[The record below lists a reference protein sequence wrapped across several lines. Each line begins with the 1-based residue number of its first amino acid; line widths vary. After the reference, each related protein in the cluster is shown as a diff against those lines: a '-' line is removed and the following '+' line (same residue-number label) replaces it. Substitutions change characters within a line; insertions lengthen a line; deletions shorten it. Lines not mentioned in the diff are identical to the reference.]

1 MINKVLISIIFI
13 VLMLTFCGC
22 SNSNNSVNNN
32 ESSANNSLLT
42 NNSDEISYAKM
53 LPPIEEIFKNG
64 EIQVLD
70 SDGGNAYIL
79 WVTNFTD
86 DEYSEYV
93 EQCKEYGFNDVSYE
107 IKGERFGAYTSDGKY
122 WVQLSKDPQG
132 TISIIAQKAKNK

>member
-1 MINKVLISIIFI
+1 MINKALLLITFTVLLL
-13 VLMLTFCGC
+13 VFCGC
-22 SNSNNSVNNN
+22 SNPNNSVNNN
-32 ESSANNSLLT
+32 ESIDNNSIST

-70 SDGGNAYIL
+70 SDGGDSYIL

-86 DEYSEYV
+86 DEYIKYV

-107 IKGERFGAYTSDGKY
+107 ITGERFGAYTSDGKY